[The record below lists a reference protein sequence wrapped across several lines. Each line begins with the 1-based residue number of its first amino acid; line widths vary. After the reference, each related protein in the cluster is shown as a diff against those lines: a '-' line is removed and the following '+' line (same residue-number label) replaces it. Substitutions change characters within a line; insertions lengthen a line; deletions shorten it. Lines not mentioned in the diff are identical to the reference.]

1 MRCSICLAE
10 LKETPEGLRCDACD
24 TLLEPM
30 VDEDAEALESENRR
44 FSQRTWIAIA
54 SGAAVAV
61 ILFFVAIFNFSPAGQ
76 NGQGEDGQPDLVAK
90 LSGSGGFITSDEF
103 GVVLE
108 ALQVRASDSTA
119 TLIAD
124 KGCQHLASGR
134 VEAIQ
139 WVNIAGTSLQ
149 RVRPDL
155 PGNWTLDIACAAQDG
170 GAILGT
176 FLQDGIAISRVD
188 TSGNLVWTQLK
199 TASRLDP
206 ETATMTLLD
215 ETLFVVSQETG
226 SGQVKIASTDPSG
239 DENWALP
246 ILASGAIARP
256 KIIRNSF
263 GEILFAWNEG
273 ANAVRLI
280 TLSASGIVVQDTLLP
295 DRVLPLKAINDDD
308 IARSFVLQG
317 EGRVVAEL
325 VSASGVAEW
334 QWQDGEATV
343 PLGVL
348 RDGQDFII
356 LASAGARLSAWKLD
370 ALGIV
375 SNRLDVALDA
385 EIVSGEIRRLN
396 TVEAAATLELATGAP
411 VDLVLDLRRLSNGL
425 TIETEDLS
433 SITLAAA
440 DVAIEDSAPVIDEP
454 AISDIAAGP
463 ELPVTDLAE
472 TSTTPEPAPQEAG
485 PVASEPVFETAPSIA
500 LPAADDVSVTT
511 DPSDTRSGQ
520 DDAVAETG
528 PTGAIPLLE
537 LQSDPTRARCTFTCV
552 SLDAAAAEYTL
563 MQSVDVNEGE
573 TLADVSLRLNDTH
586 ETLCSVSGG
595 EPVPDYARQCGR

>member
-30 VDEDAEALESENRR
+30 VDEDAEALESEKRGL
-44 FSQRTWIAIA
+44 SQRTWVGLAVGAFVSIA
-54 SGAAVAV
+54 
-61 ILFFVAIFNFSPAGQ
+61 LFFAGLYYLAPGSQ
-76 NGQGEDGQPDLVAK
+76 SGQGSSAEPDLVAK
-90 LSGSGGFITSDEF
+90 LSGGGGFILEDE
-103 GVVLE
+103 GGIVLE

-119 TLIAD
+119 TLINE
-124 KGCQHLASGR
+124 KGCQHLASDR

-155 PGNWTLDIACAAQDG
+155 PGNWTLDFACAAQDG

-199 TASRLDP
+199 TASGLDP
-206 ETATMTLLD
+206 ETAVMTLLD
-215 ETLFVVSQETG
+215 ETLFIVSQETG
-226 SGQVKIASTDPSG
+226 SGQVKVASIDQSG

-246 ILASGAIARP
+246 ILANGAIARP
-256 KIIRNSF
+256 KIARNSF

-273 ANAVRLI
+273 ANAMRLI

-295 DRVLPLKAINDDD
+295 DRVLPLKAISDDD
-308 IARSFVLQG
+308 IARTLVLQG
-317 EGRVVAEL
+317 EGQAVAEL

-334 QWQDGEATV
+334 QWQDAEAAV

-348 RDGQDFII
+348 RDDPDFII
-356 LASAGARLSAWKLD
+356 LAGTGARLSAWKLD
-370 ALGIV
+370 AKGNV

-385 EIVSGEIRRLN
+385 EISSGEIRRLN
-396 TVEAAATLELATGAP
+396 TVEAVAALELANGAP

-425 TIETEDLS
+425 KIETEDLS

-440 DVAIEDSAPVIDEP
+440 DAAIEDSAPVVDEP
-454 AISDIAAGP
+454 V
-463 ELPVTDLAE
+463 VTDFAE
-472 TSTTPEPAPQEAG
+472 ASAAITIPEPAQQETDL
-485 PVASEPVFETAPSIA
+485 VASEPVLAAEPSIA
-500 LPAADDVSVTT
+500 LPAAEDVSVTS
-511 DPSDTRSGQ
+511 DPSDTRPGP
-520 DDAVAETG
+520 DDAVDETG
-528 PTGAIPLLE
+528 PTSAIPLLE
-537 LQSDPTRARCTFTCV
+537 PQSDPARARCTFTCV

-595 EPVPDYARQCGR
+595 KPVQDYARQCGR